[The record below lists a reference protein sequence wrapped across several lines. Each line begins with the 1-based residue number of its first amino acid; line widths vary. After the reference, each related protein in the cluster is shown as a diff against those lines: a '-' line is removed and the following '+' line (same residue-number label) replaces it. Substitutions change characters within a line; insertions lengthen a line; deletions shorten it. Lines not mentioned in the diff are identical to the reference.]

1 MKFPED
7 ATTFLIKRMEMDF
20 IENAQYEN
28 ETFKFNI
35 YKEKEV

>member
-28 ETFKFNI
+28 ETFNI
-35 YKEKEV
+35 FKEKEV